1 MKGYLM
7 ERGTSFNVPS
17 YNENSVMINLTSKGR
32 AFRSAQTID
41 GGLVV
46 QRQSLDKGDL
56 AAYLKTIYHS
66 FLLIQSRSTCKIN
79 K

>member
-7 ERGTSFNVPS
+7 ERGTSFNVPR

-32 AFRSAQTID
+32 TFRSAQTIN
-41 GGLVV
+41 GGLHV
-46 QRQSLDKGDL
+46 QRQTLDKGDL

-79 K
+79 T